1 MKKKPLVVFAGFL
14 TAGVIGVSC
23 FLFSGQYSAEAS
35 MTVTESDSN
44 VEFHQENGYY
54 FFDSKNCFD
63 TALIFYG
70 GAKVEELAYSNL
82 LNQIAESGTADVFLV
97 DTAVNIPVFGKNNA
111 DTVMQK
117 YGEQYEN
124 FYFGGHSM
132 GGSVAEMYVAE
143 HLNEK
148 IRGLIFL
155 ASYSTDI
162 VPDSIE
168 NLLYAYGDCDGILNQ
183 DNLKQDL
190 EQEQKAE
197 KNVTVVEIK
206 GGNHAGFGNYGIQK
220 NDSKA
225 EISSEQQI
233 LQAVQEISEFVQ
245 ENKTAE

>member
-1 MKKKPLVVFAGFL
+1 M
-14 TAGVIGVSC
+14 
-23 FLFSGQYSAEAS
+23 
-35 MTVTESDSN
+35 
-44 VEFHQENGYY
+44 
-54 FFDSKNCFD
+54 
-63 TALIFYG
+63 IFYG